1 LDYRHWDAWIPE
13 ATITCFMQ
21 KLKSK
26 STIDI
31 MKGEPYDITKKPF
44 GGEGLYL
51 VSRQQSIIYVCK
63 KKFGTAYAISTNT
76 DLYEYNIE
84 TKTTKT

>member
-1 LDYRHWDAWIPE
+1 MIRKTFWWRR
-13 ATITCFMQ
+13 
-21 KLKSK
+21 
-26 STIDI
+26 
-31 MKGEPYDITKKPF
+31 
-44 GGEGLYL
+44 GLYW
-51 VSRQQSIIYVCK
+51 SPQQSIIYVCK